1 MTRTV
6 SSRVRA
12 ALESAKSSPSYWV
25 ERVKL
30 RFSVSLEQRRRA
42 AGLTYSDLAK
52 RLETSPAYV
61 TKIFRGDSNLTIETM
76 VKLALA
82 TGSEVDIRLVEA
94 NSALAD
100 WDLSKVPTRRPQA
113 ASSTTAYSFVDIAGP
128 AANHSRFTFPV
139 AA

>member
-1 MTRTV
+1 MTKTV

-12 ALESAKSSPSYWV
+12 ALESAKSSPTYWV

-42 AGLTYSDLAK
+42 VGLSYSDLAK

-61 TKIFRGDSNLTIETM
+61 TKVFRGDSNLTIETM

-94 NSALAD
+94 SSGLAD
-100 WDLSKVPTRRPQA
+100 WDLSKVPGSAPKKAT
-113 ASSTTAYSFVDIAGP
+113 STTNFSFVDLSGP
-128 AANHSRFTFPV
+128 AANHSRFSLPV